1 MLIKG
6 TVIVCYLRWI
16 PTMSIFMT
24 GGVMMF
30 KYRPIA
36 SQLRDAQKK
45 NIKLQ
50 QETMQNKADL
60 EFVAIRCDVEIPED
74 DEEEE

>member
-1 MLIKG
+1 
-6 TVIVCYLRWI
+6 
-16 PTMSIFMT
+16 
-24 GGVMMF
+24 MF

-60 EFVAIRCDVEIPED
+60 EFVAIMCDVEIPED